1 MKKVIHVQTA
11 FLTQALAAAAIGNG
25 KGFVLMVIPSMMQG
39 EETVQGALLGSS
51 DGERMGRCVFEITC
65 TGFEKSETYYPTKSL
80 MKVAATL
87 AKVTDRIEIEVKESY
102 LELSAEDGTSRVKV
116 PLNTTDLMFDVP
128 DEESKTAVFFNMKTD
143 DFAKVIHC
151 GAFPTLKAEQQF
163 RAVYFSI
170 KENSFATVSYC
181 NSCMAKAELHAVE
194 VANPSTEEKWH
205 TVDDAFIRA
214 VVSNLRG
221 EMIRMANNE
230 NLKPVRTKS
239 EARER
244 GRAGGKASGEARRKR
259 ADFRKTLNALLT
271 AEIDSPEWNPLLES
285 LGLDPTL
292 EAAINMAMIKEAL
305 AGNVKAYEAVARYA
319 GQSGQTAADDEE
331 QRIRTD
337 RAKRAMDQE
346 VGDTDNQN
354 DNIQSFLKAMRPT
367 EEDLAGLF
375 EEDEK
380 NAEAEEETG
389 EV

>member
-1 MKKVIHVQTA
+1 MDPNEGGTYGNCQKMKLFEELIKKASEDPEQLNAEEKKLFSAFSAYFGSAASIQFGNLNTGIQLPSTKQEHPKKRRKKKIIYEYEPLTKWPMKGEQHMKKVIHVQTA

-163 RAVYFSI
+163 RAVYF
-170 KENSFATVSYC
+170 
-181 NSCMAKAELHAVE
+181 
-194 VANPSTEEKWH
+194 
-205 TVDDAFIRA
+205 R
-214 VVSNLRG
+214 
-221 EMIRMANNE
+221 
-230 NLKPVRTKS
+230 
-239 EARER
+239 
-244 GRAGGKASGEARRKR
+244 
-259 ADFRKTLNALLT
+259 
-271 AEIDSPEWNPLLES
+271 
-285 LGLDPTL
+285 
-292 EAAINMAMIKEAL
+292 
-305 AGNVKAYEAVARYA
+305 
-319 GQSGQTAADDEE
+319 
-331 QRIRTD
+331 
-337 RAKRAMDQE
+337 
-346 VGDTDNQN
+346 
-354 DNIQSFLKAMRPT
+354 
-367 EEDLAGLF
+367 
-375 EEDEK
+375 
-380 NAEAEEETG
+380 
-389 EV
+389 

>member
-221 EMIRMANNE
+221 EMIRISLTDKYIVITDSEGAFYASKKLITKISMGL
-230 NLKPVRTKS
+230 LKQLEP
-239 EARER
+239 
-244 GRAGGKASGEARRKR
+244 GEEEYSATCQK
-259 ADFRKTLNALLT
+259 KALLLGIEV
-271 AEIDSPEWNPLLES
+271 AIVGLEDAGCVRIQTNDDGTVKISSKLGENSMDVIQTDHEGNMEESCLGVETFRNVLQSAGETIRYHGMNSGSQKS
-285 LGLDPTL
+285 LIHFEGSD
-292 EAAINMAMIKEAL
+292 
-305 AGNVKAYEAVARYA
+305 GNV
-319 GQSGQTAADDEE
+319 
-331 QRIRTD
+331 
-337 RAKRAMDQE
+337 
-346 VGDTDNQN
+346 
-354 DNIQSFLKAMRPT
+354 SFHSIIIKIKGVKK
-367 EEDLAGLF
+367 ESDS
-375 EEDEK
+375 
-380 NAEAEEETG
+380 
-389 EV
+389 